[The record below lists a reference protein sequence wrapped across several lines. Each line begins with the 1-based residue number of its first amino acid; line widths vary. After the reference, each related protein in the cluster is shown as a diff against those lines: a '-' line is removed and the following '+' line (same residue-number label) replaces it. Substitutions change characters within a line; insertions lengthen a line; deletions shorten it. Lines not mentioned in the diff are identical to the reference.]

1 MIFEEVSQGQ
11 RLDPKKAFCYG
22 QFVQAAYTVFRNPL
36 AGNPLRPEPARGRG
50 IRPDECRGCDRISH
64 LQRTLADQGE
74 QVADSREAERGR
86 AVGDRRRR
94 VQATAHW

>member
-22 QFVQAAYTVFRNPL
+22 QFVQAAYTVLRNPL
-36 AGNPLRPEPARGRG
+36 AGNPLRPEPARRRE
-50 IRPDECRGCDRISH
+50 IRPDECRGCHRISH